1 MWYSRTC
8 WSKWGCEQVDQSFDD
23 ITGRW
28 DYGRLPPNVV
38 LGDDCWLERE
48 ASFDRFRSEQ
58 DPGLVLGD
66 RVRVYTW
73 ATFNVE
79 PAGIVEVGD
88 DTTLVGPV
96 FMCAERITIGR
107 RVIVSYGVTIA
118 DCDFHPVDPELR
130 RRDAVANRPEGDQ
143 SDRPPL
149 IARPV
154 AIEDDVWIGIGA
166 IVLKGTRIG
175 YGARIGPGAVV
186 ASDVPPGAHVVGNPA
201 RPAPDGEPLP

>member
-1 MWYSRTC
+1 MGR
-8 WSKWGCEQVDQSFDD
+8 SFDD

-38 LGDDCWLERE
+38 LGRDCWLERE
-48 ASFDRFRSEQ
+48 SSFSRFRSEQ
-58 DPGLVLGD
+58 NPGLVLGD

-79 PAGIVEVGD
+79 PSGTIEVGD
-88 DTTLVGPV
+88 DSTLVGSV
-96 FMCAERITIGR
+96 FMCAERITIGS

-143 SDRPPL
+143 SDRAPL
-149 IARPV
+149 IAEPV
-154 AIEDDVWIGIGA
+154 VIEDDVWIGIGA

-175 YGARIGPGAVV
+175 RGARIGPGAVV
-186 ASDVPPGAHVVGNPA
+186 ASDVPAGALVVGNPA
-201 RPAPDGEPLP
+201 RPAPDGERLP